1 MILLVTDAITF
12 SFPAPSMIISP
23 FLSSEVNLVPKPVT
37 AVLLIVTEPDRTK
50 SSSAIT
56 SAVKSA

>member
-1 MILLVTDAITF
+1 
-12 SFPAPSMIISP
+12 MIISP

-56 SAVKSA
+56 SAVKSEPDRTVKSS